1 MPDLVNADLLIRN
14 IRPMGGPA
22 TDLLIRGGRI
32 AAIGGGLSAAGVTV
46 EDGQGALAIPSLV
59 DAHTH
64 LDKTTW
70 GMGWYAGRKG
80 GSLQDLIDNERNAR
94 IPLGLDVHRQSMRHA
109 LQLIANGTGHIR
121 SHVDVDHDH
130 KLTLLEGKL
139 RTRAALQGAVD
150 IQIVAFPQSGL
161 MIRPGVYEL
170 LDEALAMG
178 ADVVGGLDPSSMDR
192 DPKASLDAIFRLAVK
207 HGKPIDIHLHE
218 PGELGAFT
226 LEEIIARTHA
236 LGLQGRV
243 GVSHCFCLGMADPH
257 RVGPLMERVAREDI
271 RIFTTGHPS
280 AEVPSLQDMRAAGIK
295 VGLGCDG
302 IRDTWGPWG
311 QPDMLHRAR
320 IVGMKNRMRRDDEL
334 ELLLDAASRGGAEAM
349 GLEAPGLV
357 VGAPGDLT
365 LLAGETLAHAVV
377 EEAPR
382 PLVVKAGRVV
392 ARMGQLALDGIT
404 MP

>member
-1 MPDLVNADLLIRN
+1 MTDLLIRN
-14 IRPMGGPA
+14 IRPMGA
-22 TDLLIRGGRI
+22 AVADILIRDGRI
-32 AAIGGGLSAAGVTV
+32 AAIGPDLAARDAAI
-46 EDGQGALAIPSLV
+46 EDGQGAIAIPALV

-70 GMGWYAGRKG
+70 GMPWYTGRKG
-80 GSLQDLIDNERNAR
+80 GSLQDLIDNERNSR
-94 IPLGLDVHRQSMRHA
+94 LPLGLDVYRQSMRHA
-109 LQLIANGTGHIR
+109 LLLIANGTGHIR
-121 SHVDVDHDH
+121 SHVDIDTDHR
-130 KLTLLEGKL
+130 LTLLEGKL
-139 RTRAALQGAVD
+139 RTRAALGDAVG

-161 MIRPGVYEL
+161 MVRPGTYEL

-192 DPKASLDAIFRLAVK
+192 DPRASLDAIFRLAEK
-207 HGKPIDIHLHE
+207 HAKPIDIHLHE

-226 LEEIIARTHA
+226 LEEILARTRAH
-236 LGLQGRV
+236 GLQGKV
-243 GVSHCFCLGMADPH
+243 GVSHCFCLGMPDPH
-257 RVGPLMERVAREDI
+257 RVGPLMEAVAREDI

-280 AEVPSLQDMRAAGIK
+280 AEVPSLQAMRAAGIK

-334 ELLLDAASRGGAEAM
+334 ELLLDTASRGGAEAI
-349 GLEAPGLV
+349 GVESQGLV
-357 VGAPGDLT
+357 VGATADLT
-365 LLAGETLAHAVV
+365 LVAGTTLAHAVV

-382 PLVVKAGRVV
+382 PLVVKRGRIV
-392 ARMGQLALDGIT
+392 ARDGVLTLPGIE

>member
-1 MPDLVNADLLIRN
+1 MPDLLIRN
-14 IRPMGGPA
+14 VRPMGLAGQ
-22 TDLLIRGGRI
+22 DILIRDGHI
-32 AAIGGGLSAAGVTV
+32 AVIGTGLAADGAMV
-46 EDGQGALAIPSLV
+46 EDGKGAIAIPTLV

-70 GMGWYAGRKG
+70 GMPWYAGRKG
-80 GSLQDLIDNERNAR
+80 GDLQALIDNERNERRA
-94 IPLGLDVHRQSMRHA
+94 IGLDVHRQSMRHA
-109 LQLIANGTGHIR
+109 IRLVENGAGHIR
-121 SHVDVDHDH
+121 SHVDVDTDH
-130 KLTLLEGKL
+130 GLTLLEGKL
-139 RTRAALQGAVD
+139 RTRDALKDAVD

-161 MIRPGVYEL
+161 MVRPGTYEL
-170 LDEALAMG
+170 LDEALTMG

-192 DPKASLDAIFRLAVK
+192 DPKGSLDAVFGLAEK

-218 PGELGAFT
+218 YGELGAFT
-226 LEEIIARTHA
+226 LEMIIARTEA
-236 LGLQGRV
+236 LGMQGRV
-243 GVSHCFCLGMADPH
+243 GVSHCFCLGMPDPL
-257 RVGPLMERVAREDI
+257 RVGPLMERVARADI

-280 AEVPSLQDMRAAGIK
+280 AEVPSLQAMRAAGIK

-334 ELLLDAASRGGAEAM
+334 ELLLDCASRGGAEAM

-357 VGAPGDLT
+357 PGAPGDLT
-365 LLAGETLAHAVV
+365 LVAGETLAHAVV
-377 EEAPR
+377 EELPR
-382 PLVVKAGRVV
+382 PLVVKRGRVV
-392 ARMGQLALDGIT
+392 ARDGVLSLAGVT

>member
-1 MPDLVNADLLIRN
+1 MPDLLIRN
-14 IRPMGGPA
+14 IHPMGLDA
-22 TDLLIRGGRI
+22 QDILIRDGRI
-32 AAIGGGLSAAGVTV
+32 AAIGTGLAAEGAEVV
-46 EDGQGALAIPSLV
+46 DGKGAIAIPALV

-70 GMGWYAGRKG
+70 GMPWYKGRKG
-80 GSLQDLIDNERNAR
+80 GDLQALIDNERNERRA
-94 IPLGLDVHRQSMRHA
+94 IGLDVHRQSMRHA
-109 LQLIANGTGHIR
+109 IRLVENGTGHIR
-121 SHVDVDHDH
+121 SHVDVDTDH

-139 RTRAALQGAVD
+139 RTRAALKDAVD

-161 MIRPGVYEL
+161 MVRPGTYEL

-192 DPKASLDAIFRLAVK
+192 DPKGSLDAIFRLAGK
-207 HGKPIDIHLHE
+207 HGKPVDIHLHE
-218 PGELGAFT
+218 YGELGSFT
-226 LEEIIARTHA
+226 LEEIIARTEA
-236 LGLQGRV
+236 LGMQGRV
-243 GVSHCFCLGMADPH
+243 GVSHCFCLGMPDPL
-257 RVGPLMERVAREDI
+257 RVGQLMERVARADI

-280 AEVPSLQDMRAAGIK
+280 AEVPSLQAMRAAGIK
-295 VGLGCDG
+295 VGMGCDG

-334 ELLLDAASRGGAEAM
+334 ELLLDVASRGGAEAM
-349 GLEAPGLV
+349 GLEAPGLAI
-357 VGAPGDLT
+357 GGPGDLT
-365 LLAGETLAHAVV
+365 LVAGETLAHAVV

-382 PLVVKAGRVV
+382 PLVVKRGRVV
-392 ARMGQLALDGIT
+392 ARDGVLALAGVT

>member
-1 MPDLVNADLLIRN
+1 MTDLLIRN
-14 IRPMGGPA
+14 IRPMAGA
-22 TDLLIRGGRI
+22 TTDLLIRAGRI
-32 AAIGGGLSAAGVTV
+32 AAIGANLVAEGVAV
-46 EDGQGALAIPSLV
+46 EDGQGAIAIPALV

-80 GSLQDLIDNERNAR
+80 GDLQALIDNERNER

-109 LQLIANGTGHIR
+109 LHLIANGTGHIR

-130 KLTLLEGKL
+130 KLILLEGKL
-139 RTRAALQGAVD
+139 RTRQALQGAVD

-161 MIRPGVYEL
+161 MIRPGVYDL
-170 LDEALAMG
+170 LDQALAMG

-192 DPKASLDAIFRLAVK
+192 DPKASLDAIFGLAEK

-218 PGELGAFT
+218 YGELGAFT
-226 LEEIIARTHA
+226 LEEIIARTRAH
-236 LGLQGRV
+236 GMQGKV
-243 GVSHCFCLGMADPH
+243 GVSHCFCLGMPDPR
-257 RVGPLMERVAREDI
+257 RVGPLMAAVAREDI

-295 VGLGCDG
+295 VGMGCDG

-334 ELLLDAASRGGAEAM
+334 ELLLDTASRGGADAM
-349 GLEAPGLV
+349 GVEALGLV
-357 VGAPGDLT
+357 VGAIADLT
-365 LLAGETLAHAVV
+365 LVAGETLAHAVV
-377 EEAPR
+377 EEFPR
-382 PLVVKAGRVV
+382 PLVVKGGRVV
-392 ARMGQLALDGIT
+392 ARGGAVTLPGIT
-404 MP
+404 LP